1 MALLVGLRPGEKR
14 EVRQLVAVYPA
25 RLAPIVPIIRRW
37 GGDHLHRGPE
47 AMTLH
52 VQNSLLYAFSIAP
65 GKQGHF
71 PRQKGFRPL
80 CTPIL
85 ITHSYSGLFH
95 FLIPHCLRQLA
106 KVWCEWWKV
115 QPQAAPSTTHTI
127 NGWAALGGPLIA
139 S

>member
-1 MALLVGLRPGEKR
+1 MALLVGLRPGGKR
-14 EVRQLVAVYPA
+14 GARRLVAVYPA
-25 RLAPIVPIIRRW
+25 GLAPTVPIARRW
-37 GGDHLHRGPE
+37 GGDHLHRSPE
-47 AMTLH
+47 AMTLYL
-52 VQNSLLYAFSIAP
+52 QNSLLYAFSIAP

-115 QPQAAPSTTHTI
+115 QPAAAPSPTHTSI
-127 NGWAALGGPLIA
+127 ERAAGGGEGF
-139 S
+139 